1 MTDDTSATFLFPAVS
16 RKKIAAGFDGGRLSS
31 DGGVML
37 LAQAERRLG
46 IAERLARLIPDRRDP
61 ARIMHAIPDMIR
73 ARIFAIACGYED
85 CNDFGP
91 LSSDPAFKLA
101 CGRLPETGGDLA
113 SQPTLSRLE
122 NVPSLRDAIRL
133 TYALVDQWME
143 SYATAP
149 DGVVLDIDDTCD
161 VVHGHQQLSLFNAHY
176 DERCCC
182 QRSWRRG
189 RG

>member
-1 MTDDTSATFLFPAVS
+1 MPDDTTATFPFPAVG
-16 RKKIAAGFDGGRLSS
+16 RKKITAAFDGGRLSS

-46 IAERLARLIPDRRDP
+46 IAERLARVIPDRRAP
-61 ARIMHAIPDMIR
+61 GRVTHAITDMIR

-91 LSSDPAFKLA
+91 LRADPAFKLA
-101 CGRLPETGGDLA
+101 CGHLPETGTDLA

-122 NVPSLRDAIRL
+122 NAPSLRDAIRL

-149 DGVVLDIDDTCD
+149 DGSVPLYPLEQWCS
-161 VVHGHQQLSLFNAHY
+161 H
-176 DERCCC
+176 E
-182 QRSWRRG
+182 
-189 RG
+189 